1 LGDEYAL
8 HRTSQ
13 FACKRRFEQG
23 EDYVVVGPNPVGW
36 DLSYVGGV
44 AFMLDG
50 LLGLVHKDAP
60 YLCCVGWVLLYGTAT
75 LQARVLARWCG
86 VGLIV
91 GLPVTI
97 FLGEIWGFV
106 VFGILWLA
114 LGIRALVE
122 K

>member
-13 FACKRRFEQG
+13 FACKKRFEQG
-23 EDYVVVGPNPVGW
+23 EDCVVGPNPVGW
-36 DLSYVGGV
+36 DLGYVGGV
-44 AFMLDG
+44 AFTLDG

-60 YLCCVGWVLLYGTAT
+60 YLCCVGWVTLYGTAT
-75 LQARVLARWCG
+75 LQERVLARWCG
-86 VGLIV
+86 VELIV

-114 LGIRALVE
+114 LGVRALVE